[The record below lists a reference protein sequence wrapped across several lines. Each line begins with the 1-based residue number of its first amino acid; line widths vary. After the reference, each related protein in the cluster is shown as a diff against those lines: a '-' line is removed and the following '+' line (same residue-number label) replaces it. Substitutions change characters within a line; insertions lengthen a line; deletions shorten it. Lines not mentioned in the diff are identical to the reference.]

1 MFDDFNADKIKQTI
15 KQGLSSYFNQEDDSI
30 NQALLAMITHLFDHH
45 TDDLMGIIQQL
56 SLDTANSASLN
67 NYAKDWGVSR
77 IDNDDDFLKL
87 MIRLAQIRHRRGV
100 TEDDLITIIGFALQA
115 PYNEFSLITDRK
127 ELNGEPEAIKLTNI
141 PNTYSK
147 SARKKQLL
155 ISALEHSVTPQ
166 TRIVS
171 VDFQAHAGSNLYIA
185 TATSRNR
192 QHFAVMD
199 SQVDREHVVGDG
211 STLVSTVT
219 QKQRIHRIVKEG

>member
-1 MFDDFNADKIKQTI
+1 MFDDLDPTKIKDAVR
-15 KQGLSSYFNQEDDSI
+15 QGLSAYFNQEDDSV
-30 NQALLAMITHLFDHH
+30 NQAIMDMIIHQFDNNYEN
-45 TDDLMGIIQQL
+45 LSAIFKQL
-56 SLDTANSASLN
+56 SLDTATSDSLN
-67 NYAKDWGVSR
+67 NYAKDWGVNR
-77 IDNDDDFLKL
+77 IDNDDDFLRL
-87 MIRLAQIRHRRGV
+87 MIRLAQIRHRKGV

-115 PYNEFSLITDRK
+115 PYNEFSLITDRE

-147 SARKKQLL
+147 SARKKRLL
-155 ISALEHSVTPQ
+155 INTLEHSVTPQ

-171 VDFQAHAGSNLYIA
+171 VDFQAKAIQNLFIA

-211 STLVSTVT
+211 STIVATVT